1 MNRAKIVRKSC
12 EILWR
17 EKAVDIYNELFEKR
31 DLKYREFNSKLIPN
45 IEKETMIGVRIPDLR
60 KVEKN
65 LSMEEKE
72 EFLLDLPHKYFEENI
87 LHGIILSNMKDYDK
101 VVSYLERF
109 LPYVDNW
116 AVCDIISPKIFKKN
130 REKAIVNILS
140 WIKSNH
146 TYTCRFGIGMIM
158 ELYLEEGYLKKEYL
172 DIIAKIRTKEY
183 YINMMRAWTF
193 QAALAKRWEDTI
205 IYIEKGMLDDF
216 THNKTISKSCESY
229 RIDKGKKEYLKT
241 LRRK

>member
-1 MNRAKIVRKSC
+1 MIQ
-12 EILWR
+12 
-17 EKAVDIYNELFEKR
+17 EKLFEYQ
-31 DLKYREFNSKLIPN
+31 DLEYREFNSKLIPN
-45 IEKETMIGVRIPDLR
+45 IDKKTMIGVRIPDIR
-60 KVEKN
+60 KIEKSLN
-65 LSMEEKE
+65 IEEKK
-72 EFLLDLPHKYFEENI
+72 EFLLKLPHKYFEENM
-87 LHGIILSNMKDYDK
+87 LHGIIISNMEDYDK
-101 VVSYLERF
+101 VIISLEKF

-140 WIKSNH
+140 WIKSDH
-146 TYTCRFGIGMIM
+146 TYICRFGIGMIM
-158 ELYLEEGYLKKEYL
+158 QLYLEDEYFKKSYL

-193 QAALAKRWEDTI
+193 QAALAKRWEDAI

-216 THNKTISKSCESY
+216 THNKTISKSCDSLK
-229 RIDKGKKEYLKT
+229 IGKDKKEYLKT

>member
-1 MNRAKIVRKSC
+1 MIQ
-12 EILWR
+12 
-17 EKAVDIYNELFEKR
+17 EKLFEYQ
-31 DLKYREFNSKLIPN
+31 DLGYREFNSKLIPN
-45 IEKETMIGVRIPDLR
+45 IDKETMIGVRIPDIR
-60 KVEKN
+60 KIEKSLN
-65 LSMEEKE
+65 TEEKE
-72 EFLLDLPHKYFEENI
+72 KFLLKLPHKYFEENM
-87 LHGIILSNMKDYDK
+87 LHGIIISNMKDYDK
-101 VVSYLERF
+101 VIINLEKF

-130 REKAIVNILS
+130 REKSIVNILS

-146 TYTCRFGIGMIM
+146 TYICRFGIGMIM
-158 ELYLEEGYLKKEYL
+158 QLYLEDEYFKKSYL

-193 QAALAKRWEDTI
+193 QAALAKRWEDAI

-216 THNKTISKSCESY
+216 THNKTISKSCDSLK
-229 RIDKGKKEYLKT
+229 IGKDKKEYLKT